1 MNLLSATQQEQ
12 RVNKQQTKTKTEEEV
27 EMDDLP
33 ALEISIKDTA
43 ARQSSLLGRNNIM
56 AISLWSVNT
65 LLNQRL
71 IS

>member
-12 RVNKQQTKTKTEEEV
+12 RVKNKNNKTEEEEV

-33 ALEISIKDTA
+33 ALEISIKTTA

-56 AISLWSVNT
+56 AISLWSVST

-71 IS
+71 VS

>member
-12 RVNKQQTKTKTEEEV
+12 RVKNNNNKTEEEEV

-33 ALEISIKDTA
+33 ALEISIKTTA

-56 AISLWSVNT
+56 AISLWSVST

-71 IS
+71 VS